1 MSLKIDHA
9 TDHKI
14 RRLERGLEPRVL
26 DLFAGCGGFSLGFQS
41 AGFTLLGAV
50 ECDLAAS
57 KTHSLNL
64 LPDHPP
70 QSLDIKDADPDKLAQ
85 GYWGGNPQENVDV
98 IVGGP
103 PCQTF
108 ARIGRAKLRS
118 QSHRE
123 ADWLDRASLYSQ
135 YLRFVE
141 RLRPLVIVFEN
152 VPDILNYGGGNIA
165 ALICEEL
172 EKMDYV
178 ASCTL
183 LNSVFFGVP
192 QLRERLY
199 LIAYHRSLGCR
210 VTWPEQTHDFDLP
223 NGYEDIRAYARRQ
236 HRGAPSNNDPLE
248 ALPLLDRLKN
258 RPLAVSAREAL
269 EDLPHLDATKM
280 LEQPRWDQRTNLEHP
295 YPQPKA
301 KPKSYG
307 ELMRTWPGF
316 GTQETVTAHITRRL
330 PRDFRVFSQMAPGDQ
345 YPRAHAIAERLFA
358 EELQRLEATSSPV
371 DLGSPEWHALR
382 KAYVPP
388 YSPQKFPN
396 KWRKI
401 DAARPS
407 RTLMAHLSHD
417 SYSHIHYDNTQAR
430 TITVR
435 EAARLQSFPDGFQ
448 FAGSMNDSFKQIG
461 NAVAPLV
468 SYALARQIGATL
480 GMRLPTD
487 MRTPA
492 DHPSENSTRLA

>member
-1 MSLKIDHA
+1 MSLTIDHVV
-9 TDHKI
+9 DHKI
-14 RRLERGLEPRVL
+14 RRLERGCKPRVL
-26 DLFAGCGGFSLGFQS
+26 DLFAGCGGFSLGFHS
-41 AGFTLLGAV
+41 AGFHLLGAV
-50 ECDLAAS
+50 ESEFAAA
-57 KTHSLNL
+57 KTHARNL
-64 LPDHPP
+64 LPKHLA
-70 QSLDIKDADPDKLAQ
+70 QALDIKQTNPDALASSLWP
-85 GYWGGNPQENVDV
+85 GPPQENVDI

-108 ARIGRAKLRS
+108 ARIGRAKLRAEVR
-118 QSHRE
+118 RE

-172 EKMDYV
+172 EKLDYV

-199 LIAYHRSLGCR
+199 LIAYHRSLDCR
-210 VTWPEQTHDFDLP
+210 VRWPEYTHDFDLP

-236 HRGAPSNNDPLE
+236 NRGRPSDNDPLE
-248 ALPLLDRLKN
+248 EISILPGLKERL
-258 RPLAVSAREAL
+258 PAVSAREAL
-269 EDLPHLDATKM
+269 EDLPHLDAVKM
-280 LEQPRWDQRTNLEHP
+280 LEQARWDQRLNIEQA
-295 YPQPKA
+295 YSQPA
-301 KPKSYG
+301 TRPGSYG
-307 ELMRTWPGF
+307 HLMRNWPGF
-316 GTQETVTAHITRRL
+316 ETEGTVLGHITRRL
-330 PRDFRVFSQMAPGDQ
+330 PRDFRIFAEMAPGDQ
-345 YPRAHAIAERLFA
+345 YPRAHAIAEKLFA
-358 EELQRLEATSSPV
+358 EELDRRFGAGSPV
-371 DLGSPEWHALR
+371 TEGSQEWEALR

-388 YSPQKFPN
+388 YSPKKFPN

-401 DAARPS
+401 DANGPS

-448 FAGSMNDSFKQIG
+448 FDCCMNDAFKQIG
-461 NAVAPLV
+461 NAVPPLV
-468 SYALARQIGATL
+468 SYALAREIGQAL
-480 GMRLPTD
+480 RIELLPD
-487 MRTPA
+487 LRRA
-492 DHPSENSTRLA
+492 ACSVSKDCQGG

>member
-1 MSLKIDHA
+1 MTLSIEHV
-9 TDHKI
+9 TDQKI
-14 RRLERGLEPRVL
+14 RRIQRGCDVRVL
-26 DLFAGCGGFSLGFQS
+26 DLFAGCGGFSLGFQT
-41 AGFTLLGAV
+41 AGFKLIGAV
-50 ECDLAAS
+50 ECDPAAAR
-57 KTHSLNL
+57 THTRNL
-64 LPDHPP
+64 LPEHTP
-70 QSLDIKDADPDKLAQ
+70 QSLDIKDADPDTLGSA
-85 GYWGGNPQENVDV
+85 YWPGDPQESVDV

-172 EKMDYV
+172 EKLDYV

-199 LIAYHRSLGCR
+199 LIAYHRSLACR
-210 VTWPEQTHDFDLP
+210 VSWPEYTHDFNLP

-236 HRGAPSNNDPLE
+236 ERGRPSDNDPLN
-248 ALPLLDRLKN
+248 ATPLFDGLSDR
-258 RPLAVSAREAL
+258 PPAISARAAL
-269 EDLPHLDATKM
+269 EDLPRLDAVQM
-280 LEQPRWDQRTNLEHP
+280 LEQPRWDQRTTLEHP
-295 YPQPKA
+295 YPQPRAKA
-301 KPKSYG
+301 RSYG

-316 GTQETVTAHITRRL
+316 EAEEHVTGHITRRL
-330 PRDFRVFSQMAPGDQ
+330 PRDFRIFAQMAPGDQ

-358 EELQRLEATSSPV
+358 EELNRRASSEIPV
-371 DLGSPEWHALR
+371 GEGSAEWAALH

-388 YSPQKFPN
+388 YSPKKFPN

-401 DAARPS
+401 DAAGPS

-417 SYSHIHYDNTQAR
+417 SYSHIHYDNSQAR

-435 EAARLQSFPDGFQ
+435 EAARLQSFPDGFR
-448 FAGSMNDSFKQIG
+448 FNCSMNDAFKQVG
-461 NAVAPLV
+461 NAVPPLV
-468 SYALARQIGATL
+468 SYALARSIGNTL
-480 GMRLPTD
+480 GVNL
-487 MRTPA
+487 PA
-492 DHPSENSTRLA
+492 DIRV

>member
-9 TDHKI
+9 TDYKI
-14 RRLERGLEPRVL
+14 RRLERGLQPRVL
-26 DLFAGCGGFSLGFQS
+26 DLFAGCGGFSLGFQT

-57 KTHSLNL
+57 RTHSLNL
-64 LPDHPP
+64 LPNHPP
-70 QSLDIKDADPDKLAQ
+70 QSLDIKDADPDKLAN
-85 GYWGGNPQENVDV
+85 GYWGGDPQQNVDV

-118 QSHRE
+118 QAHRE

-141 RLRPLVIVFEN
+141 RLRPLAIVFEN

-172 EKMDYV
+172 EKMDYI

-183 LNSVFFGVP
+183 LNSVFYGVP

-199 LIAYHRSLGCR
+199 LIAYHRSLGCK
-210 VTWPEQTHDFDLP
+210 VTWPDYTHDFDLP

-236 HRGAPSNNDPLE
+236 NRGAPSNNDPLD
-248 ALPLLDRLKN
+248 ALSLFDRLKG
-258 RPLAVSAREAL
+258 RPMAVSARAAL
-269 EDLPHLDATKM
+269 EDLPHLDAIKM
-280 LEQPRWDQRTNLEHP
+280 LEQSRWDQRTHLEHP
-295 YPQPKA
+295 YPQPR
-301 KPKSYG
+301 PEVNSYG
-307 ELMRTWPGF
+307 ELMRNWPGF
-316 GTQETVTAHITRRL
+316 ETKDKVTAHITRRL
-330 PRDFRVFSQMAPGDQ
+330 PRDFRIFAKMAPGDQ
-345 YPRAHAIAERLFA
+345 YPRAHSLAERLFS
-358 EELQRLEATSSPV
+358 EELDRLASANTPVNESSSEWEAIK
-371 DLGSPEWHALR
+371 
-382 KAYVPP
+382 KAFVPP
-388 YSPQKFPN
+388 YSPKKFPN

-401 DAARPS
+401 DANRPS

-435 EAARLQSFPDGFQ
+435 EAARLQSFPDGFR
-448 FAGSMNDSFKQIG
+448 FDCSMNDAFKQIG
-461 NAVAPLV
+461 NAVPPLV
-468 SYALARQIGATL
+468 SLALAREIGSSL
-480 GMRLPTD
+480 GIKLTPDFRL
-487 MRTPA
+487 
-492 DHPSENSTRLA
+492 S

>member
-1 MSLKIDHA
+1 MSLTIDHL

-14 RRLERGLEPRVL
+14 RRLERGCKPRVL
-26 DLFAGCGGFSLGFQS
+26 DLFAGCGGFSLGFHS
-41 AGFTLLGAV
+41 AGFHLLGAV
-50 ECDLAAS
+50 ESDLAAA
-57 KTHSLNL
+57 KTHARNL
-64 LPDHPP
+64 QPG
-70 QSLDIKDADPDKLAQ
+70 QTAEGRDIKNADPDALVSTFWP
-85 GYWGGNPQENVDV
+85 GLPQENVDV

-108 ARIGRAKLRS
+108 ARIGRAKLRAE
-118 QSHRE
+118 HRRE

-141 RLRPLVIVFEN
+141 QLRPLVIVFEN

-165 ALICEEL
+165 ARICEEL
-172 EKMDYV
+172 ESLDYV

-199 LIAYHRSLGCR
+199 LIAYHRSLACKVR
-210 VTWPEQTHDFDLP
+210 WPDYTHDFDLP
-223 NGYEDIRAYARRQ
+223 SGYEDIRAYARRQ
-236 HRGAPSNNDPLE
+236 KRGQPSENDPLDGI
-248 ALPLLDRLKN
+248 PLIDRLVG
-258 RPLAVSAREAL
+258 RPQAVSARAAL
-269 EDLPHLDATKM
+269 EDLPHLDAVKM
-280 LEQPRWDQRTNLEHP
+280 LEQARWDQRLTVEHA
-295 YPQPKA
+295 YPQPTA
-301 KPKSYG
+301 KPGSYG
-307 ELMRTWPGF
+307 HLMRSWPGF
-316 GTQETVTAHITRRL
+316 ETDGRVLGHVTRRL
-330 PRDFRVFSQMAPGDQ
+330 PRDFRIFAQMAPGDQ

-358 EELQRLEATSSPV
+358 EELNRRADAGNAGTE
-371 DLGSPEWHALR
+371 GSTEWEALR

-388 YSPQKFPN
+388 YSPNKFPN

-448 FAGSMNDSFKQIG
+448 FDCCMNDAFKQIG
-461 NAVAPLV
+461 NAVPPLL
-468 SYALARQIGATL
+468 SYAMAREIGTTL
-480 GMRLPTD
+480 GIKLSLDLRKL
-487 MRTPA
+487 
-492 DHPSENSTRLA
+492 S

>member
-26 DLFAGCGGFSLGFQS
+26 DLFAGCGGFSLGFQT

-57 KTHSLNL
+57 RTHSLNL
-64 LPDHPP
+64 LPNHAP
-70 QSLDIKDADPDKLAQ
+70 QSLDIKDADPDRLAN
-85 GYWGGNPQENVDV
+85 GYWGGKPQENVDV

-123 ADWLDRASLYSQ
+123 SDWLDRAALYSQ

-165 ALICEEL
+165 AHICEEL
-172 EKMDYV
+172 EKMDYI

-199 LIAYHRSLGCR
+199 LIAYHRSLACQ
-210 VTWPEQTHDFDLP
+210 VSWPEYTNDFDLP
-223 NGYEDIRAYARRQ
+223 NGYEDIRSHARRQ
-236 HRGAPSNNDPLE
+236 GRGRPSSNDPLE
-248 ALPLLDRLKN
+248 ALPLIERLSN
-258 RPLAVSAREAL
+258 RPIGVTASQAL
-269 EDLPHLDATKM
+269 EDLPYLDAIQM
-280 LEQPRWDQRTNLEHP
+280 LEQHRWDQRTGLECP
-295 YPQPKA
+295 YPEPKV
-301 KPKSYG
+301 KPGSYG
-307 ELMRTWPGF
+307 SLMRNWPNF
-316 GTQETVTAHITRRL
+316 GTQSFVTAHVTRRL
-330 PRDFRVFSQMAPGDQ
+330 PRDFRIFSQMAPGDQ
-345 YPRAHAIAERLFA
+345 YPRAHAIAEKLFA
-358 EELQRLEATSSPV
+358 GELDRLADSGTPV
-371 DLGSPEWHALR
+371 EKDSPEWVALR

-388 YSPQKFPN
+388 YSPKKFPN

-401 DAARPS
+401 DAAGPS

-417 SYSHIHYDNTQAR
+417 SYSHIHYDSAQAR

-448 FAGSMNDSFKQIG
+448 FNCSMNDAFKQIG
-461 NAVAPLV
+461 NAVPPLV
-468 SYALARQIGATL
+468 SYALAREIGTTL
-480 GMRLPTD
+480 GLRLPVDIRDQSKT
-487 MRTPA
+487 
-492 DHPSENSTRLA
+492 L